1 MRAEMT
7 VHSKTNR
14 WKKLLGILLAAVL
27 ILLQTPVKAQA
38 AVTFIWPTPGSTGLY
53 RGFGNGHYGLD
64 IAADAKSPV
73 YASAAGTVQ
82 VVYTGCK
89 NFDGAKAGG
98 KTCRDLGI
106 CSPSKSFY
114 KDGFCNSAYGNA
126 VMIKHDDG
134 TWTAYAHLES
144 VASGIKVG
152 VRVSQGQQLGISGS
166 TGRSSGA
173 HLHFEMR
180 TGSGSGEEFWLAKA
194 FDPMSKVDPSAYPND
209 HTGPVISNV
218 SVYDVTEN
226 GYWVSCTVTD
236 DESGVDRVQFPT
248 WTTRNGQDDLAKNW
262 NQNTSVSGTING
274 TQVTFYVSK
283 QMHRW
288 GSGEYLT
295 HIYAFDSAGNHSV
308 CTLEPVMLPA
318 YGYAADAGDVDGNG
332 QIEASDALLL
342 LQSVVDLTELDAEQ
356 LARADIDQNQEAD
369 AADALYILQAVVGLI
384 VFE

>member
-1 MRAEMT
+1 MT
-7 VHSKTNR
+7 VYSKTNR
-14 WKKLLGILLAAVL
+14 WKRLLTTLLASVL
-27 ILLQTPVKAQA
+27 ILLQTPVCAQA
-38 AVTFIWPTPGSTGLY
+38 AATFIWPTPGSTGLY

-64 IAADAKSPV
+64 IAADAGTPV
-73 YASAAGTVQ
+73 FASAAGTVQ

-134 TWTAYAHLES
+134 TWTAYAHLTS

-180 TGSGSGEEFWLAKA
+180 TGSGSGEEFWLADA
-194 FDPMSKVDPSAYPND
+194 FDPMTKVDPSPAYPND
-209 HTGPVISNV
+209 HTPPVISNV
-218 SVYDVTEN
+218 SVYDVTED

-262 NQNTSVSGTING
+262 NQNTSVSGKIDG
-274 TQVTFYVSK
+274 TYVTFYVSK
-283 QMHRW
+283 QMHKW
-288 GSGEYLT
+288 ESGVYQT
-295 HIYAFDSAGNHSV
+295 HIYAFDNAGNHSV
-308 CTLEPVMLPA
+308 YILDAVTLPA

-332 QIEASDALLL
+332 RVEASDALLL
-342 LQSVVDLTELDAEQ
+342 LKNVVHLTELDAEQ
-356 LARADIDQNQEAD
+356 LARADISRNQKAD
-369 AADALYILQAVVGLI
+369 AVDALYILQAVVGLI
-384 VFE
+384 VLE